1 MRPSERRM
9 GREVHEA
16 LYLKDNIKL
25 ILIVF
30 ALEKRL
36 SAEDLCE
43 DAAHG
48 PNVDGFRVFL
58 QVKQLRRAVPIIQE
72 TSKAAQVKQLK

>member
-1 MRPSERRM
+1 M
-9 GREVHEA
+9 HEA
-16 LYLKDNIKL
+16 LHLKDYIKL

-30 ALEKRL
+30 ALKKRL
-36 SAEDLCE
+36 SAKDLCE

-58 QVKQLRRAVPIIQE
+58 QVKQLRSAVPIIQ
-72 TSKAAQVKQLK
+72 TSKAAQVKKLK